1 MQAAGTGEENEKQ
14 KERGGSGWEGGK
26 GERESVRER
35 ESTDR
40 DETDLRME
48 RNESGRCN
56 DTRAYSP

>member
-1 MQAAGTGEENEKQ
+1 MGRREGE
-14 KERGGSGWEGGK
+14 
-26 GERESVRER
+26 ERESERER

-40 DETDLRME
+40 DETDLRIE